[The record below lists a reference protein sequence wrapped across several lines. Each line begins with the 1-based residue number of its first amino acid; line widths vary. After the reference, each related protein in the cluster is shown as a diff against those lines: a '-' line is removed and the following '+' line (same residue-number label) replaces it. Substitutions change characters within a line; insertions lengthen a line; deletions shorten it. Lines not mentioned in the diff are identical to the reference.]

1 MVEST
6 FAAQECIRYLKEQRV
21 GTCTFLPLDNITV
34 KPVSERLRSFGQKYK
49 LCVDLLECEDIYK
62 VGYFVGLFYCTVC
75 FFLAEGMKFLVI
87 RSSL

>member
-21 GTCTFLPLDNITV
+21 GTCTFLPLDNIVV

-49 LCVDLLECEDIYK
+49 LCADLVECEDDIFK
-62 VGYFVGLFYCTVC
+62 VILLTLLLTSTLLGLACI
-75 FFLAEGMKFLVI
+75 AH
-87 RSSL
+87 